1 MVTRVATFTSHTLLS
16 NLALSNAS
24 KYTEL
29 SNQAASGYKSRS
41 YSGIANDAQQ
51 LLNLEGSLTRN
62 DQYLNNITQV
72 KLRLQNM
79 ESATDSMS
87 DIATRMKTLLLQG
100 LSNSQADDLNID
112 EEARQALNQVQS
124 LLNSTLDGRF
134 LFGGATTDT
143 APVSFDNT
151 PVPDTYFAKFTGS
164 DTATLDSL
172 GVSTAGSLDING
184 QTVTYSP
191 TDTIKDL
198 ANQIN
203 QLSPPPAIATVRQ
216 DPDSNNYRLV
226 IEDFSGNAMSIA
238 ETGGGNLLDGLSHN
252 PALSAETGYYQGD
265 QKRLAARVDE
275 EYSVNYGVRADDP
288 AFASLIASL
297 RIVSTT
303 TDEDSLKMALGHINF
318 AIENLPNV
326 TSKIGIDVK
335 NVETIETQHQD
346 FAVFAN
352 NAISDIENVDVPLTL
367 AELEQYN
374 TALQASFLTISK
386 SSENSL
392 VNYLR

>member
-29 SNQAASGYKSRS
+29 SNQSASGYKSRT
-41 YSGIANDAQQ
+41 YSGIASDTQQ

-100 LSNSQADDLNID
+100 LSNSQADDLNLD
-112 EEARQALNQVQS
+112 EEGRQALDQVQS
-124 LLNSTLDGRF
+124 LLNSTLDGRY

-143 APVSFDNT
+143 APVDFNSA
-151 PVPDTYFAKFTGS
+151 PVPDTYFATVSGL
-164 DTATLDSL
+164 DTAPLSTL
-172 GVSTAGSLDING
+172 GGTVAGSLDING

-191 TDTIKDL
+191 TDTVKDL

-203 QLSPPPAIATVRQ
+203 QLSPPPAIASVRQ
-216 DPDSNNYRLV
+216 DPGTNNYRLV
-226 IEDFSGNAMSIA
+226 IEDFSGNAMSIT
-238 ETGGGNLLDGLSHN
+238 ETGGGNLLNGLSHN

-265 QKRLAARVDE
+265 QKRLSARVDE

-288 AFASLIASL
+288 AFASLIAGL
-297 RIVSTT
+297 RIISTT
-303 TDEDSLKMALGHINF
+303 TDEDSLRMALGHIEY

-326 TSKIGIDVK
+326 TSKIGIDTK
-335 NVETIETQHQD
+335 NVETVESQHQD

-352 NAISDIENVDVPLTL
+352 GAISDIENVDIPLTL